1 MSCRKKAKAAARSVV
16 RDIEDDENY
25 GEDEEAELT
34 TREPKK
40 KFVIR
45 HDV

>member
-16 RDIEDDENY
+16 RDIEDDE
-25 GEDEEAELT
+25 DEEAELT

-40 KFVIR
+40 KFVIGD
-45 HDV
+45 HV